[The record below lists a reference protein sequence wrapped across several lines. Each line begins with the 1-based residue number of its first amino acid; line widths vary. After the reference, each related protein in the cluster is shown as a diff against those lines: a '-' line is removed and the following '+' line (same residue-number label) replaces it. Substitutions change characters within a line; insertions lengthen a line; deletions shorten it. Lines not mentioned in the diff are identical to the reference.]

1 MWDSVLDKVISYSW
15 EVFMVLIFQKPP
27 LPGKII
33 VIFQS
38 IFHSTAGLFT
48 SFLVLTSKV
57 FDLSFQS
64 ETHVGWMKT
73 GQAIRLFPRQV
84 LMHAQPR
91 MGNDDLLSQEACLQA
106 PP

>member
-1 MWDSVLDKVISYSW
+1 
-15 EVFMVLIFQKPP
+15 
-27 LPGKII
+27 
-33 VIFQS
+33 
-38 IFHSTAGLFT
+38 
-48 SFLVLTSKV
+48 
-57 FDLSFQS
+57 
-64 ETHVGWMKT
+64 MKT